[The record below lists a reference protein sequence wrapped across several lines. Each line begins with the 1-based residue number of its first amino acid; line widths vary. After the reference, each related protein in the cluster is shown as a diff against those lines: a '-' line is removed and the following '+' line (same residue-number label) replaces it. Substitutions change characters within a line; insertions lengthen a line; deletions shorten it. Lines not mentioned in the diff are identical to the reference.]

1 MPEEPN
7 GGRTWR
13 IVDLIE
19 DGTALAG
26 AAMMIY
32 GAWELSHPA
41 ALIVFGAMLLSAATK
56 SATRKA
62 NR

>member
-13 IVDLIE
+13 VADLIE

-26 AAMMIY
+26 AAMMVY

-41 ALIVFGAMLLSAATK
+41 ALIIFGAMLLAAATK
-56 SATRKA
+56 SAARKV
-62 NR
+62 NP